1 MNDHPP
7 WWKVRPRGR
16 EVIDGTVVVY
26 CVLCDAPLACATIS
40 GRQVPP
46 AAGTPS
52 HPCRS
57 THSSPA
63 S

>member
-1 MNDHPP
+1 MNGHLP

-26 CVLCDAPLACATIS
+26 CVLCDAPLACTTIN
-40 GRQVPP
+40 GRQAPP
-46 AAGTPS
+46 AAGTPD
-52 HPCRS
+52 HPCLS
-57 THSSPA
+57 TRSSPA